1 MRGDSEAPPLEGELV
16 ELQVLAEV
24 HEHNAAALSP
34 CERAAGRRRQP
45 ESSAQVAP
53 APRARRR
60 VAAGL
65 VGLVAAAA
73 SESASANAASG
84 SGGGGGGGGGGVG
97 GGGGGGATRARRGF
111 TDVWEECGM
120 ARGQVRRRQQQQLL
134 CVPPRACAQR
144 RRRQPV
150 ADRIVDEARARR
162 GAVPQVG
169 RLDRLQAGLESVL
182 GFGLGFGSGCGPGLG
197 LGRVTG
203 GPPAAV
209 RGARPTAE
217 AEPHASRAR
226 LGQPVSGES

>member
-1 MRGDSEAPPLEGELV
+1 MRGDSEAPPLEGQLV

-53 APRARRR
+53 APCARRR

-84 SGGGGGGGGGGVG
+84 SGGGGGGGGDGVG

-162 GAVPQVG
+162 GTVPQVG

-226 LGQPVSGES
+226 

>member
-1 MRGDSEAPPLEGELV
+1 MRGDSEAPPLEGQLV

-24 HEHNAAALSP
+24 HEHNAAASSP
-34 CERAAGRRRQP
+34 RERAAGGRRQP
-45 ESSAQVAP
+45 ESSAHVAP

-84 SGGGGGGGGGGVG
+84 SGGGGGGGGDGVG

-197 LGRVTG
+197 LGRVTCG
-203 GPPAAV
+203 QPAAV

-226 LGQPVSGES
+226 

>member
-1 MRGDSEAPPLEGELV
+1 MRGDSEAPPLEGQLV

-84 SGGGGGGGGGGVG
+84 SGGGGGGGGGVG

-226 LGQPVSGES
+226 

>member
-1 MRGDSEAPPLEGELV
+1 MGGGEAPPLEGELV

-24 HEHNAAALSP
+24 HEHNTAALSP
-34 CERAAGRRRQP
+34 HEGAAGRRRQP

-60 VAAGL
+60 VAVGL
-65 VGLVAAAA
+65 VVLVAAAA
-73 SESASANAASG
+73 SESARANAASG
-84 SGGGGGGGGGGVG
+84 SGGGGGGGGGVG
-97 GGGGGGATRARRGF
+97 GGGGGGATRARRGI
-111 TDVWEECGM
+111 TDVWEERGV
-120 ARGQVRRRQQQQLL
+120 ARGQVRGRQQQQLL

-169 RLDRLQAGLESVL
+169 RLDRAQAGLESVL

-197 LGRVTG
+197 LGCVTG

-226 LGQPVSGES
+226 

>member
-1 MRGDSEAPPLEGELV
+1 MRGDSEAPPLEGQLV

-34 CERAAGRRRQP
+34 RERAAGGRRQP
-45 ESSAQVAP
+45 ESSAHVAP

-84 SGGGGGGGGGGVG
+84 SGGGGGGGGV
-97 GGGGGGATRARRGF
+97 ATRARRGF

-226 LGQPVSGES
+226 

>member
-1 MRGDSEAPPLEGELV
+1 MRGDSEAPPLEGGLV

-45 ESSAQVAP
+45 ESSAHVAP

-226 LGQPVSGES
+226 